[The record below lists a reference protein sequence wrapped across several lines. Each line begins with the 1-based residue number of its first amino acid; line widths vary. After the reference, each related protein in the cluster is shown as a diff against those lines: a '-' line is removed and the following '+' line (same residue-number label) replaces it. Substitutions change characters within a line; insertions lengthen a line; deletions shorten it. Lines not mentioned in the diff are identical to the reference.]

1 MAKKNRITME
11 FSGYSVLERRLK
23 EIGGNAKKTAESA
36 LKASHNHVTKKLNSA
51 ISPHKDSGKTEKSL
65 NTAPEVIWNGD
76 IGEIK
81 VGFNISDGGLPSIF
95 LMYGTKLFGQPHIP
109 PDENLY
115 NAVYGT
121 KTQKELQK
129 IQREVY
135 EKSIERTM
143 KKQ

>member
-36 LKASHNHVTKKLNSA
+36 LKASHNHVTKKLDSA
-51 ISPHKDSGKTEKSL
+51 ISPHRKTGDVEKSL
-65 NTAPEVIWNGD
+65 NKAPEVKWTGD

>member
-11 FSGYSVLERRLK
+11 FNGYSVLERRLK

-36 LKASHNHVTKKLNSA
+36 LKAFHNHVTKKLDSA
-51 ISPHKDSGKTEKSL
+51 ISPHRKTGDVEKSL
-65 NTAPEVIWNGD
+65 NKAPEVKWTGD

-95 LMYGTKLFGQPHIP
+95 LMYGTKLHGQPHIQ
-109 PDENLY
+109 PDKTLY
-115 NAVYGT
+115 DAVYGT
-121 KTQKELQK
+121 KTKKEIQK

-135 EKSIERTM
+135 EKSIERAM
-143 KKQ
+143 RK

>member
-11 FSGYSVLERRLK
+11 FNGYSVLERRLK

-36 LKASHNHVTKKLNSA
+36 LKASHNIVTKKLDSA
-51 ISPHKDSGKTEKSL
+51 ISPHRKTGDVEESL
-65 NTAPEVIWNGD
+65 NKAPEVKWTGD

-95 LMYGTKLFGQPHIP
+95 LMYGTKLFGQPHIS

-121 KTQKELQK
+121 KTKKELQK

-135 EKSIERTM
+135 EKSIERAM
-143 KKQ
+143 KK